1 MWQLTPLRVRNVLE
15 FVRQDEPCDIDATN
29 VPITESSNRSSM

>member
-15 FVRQDEPCDIDATN
+15 FVHQDEPCDIDTTN
-29 VPITESSNRSSM
+29 IPVTESSNHSSM